1 MNTKT
6 ETVLSEGKDIYRSSR
21 LFVIIEAALEYFV
34 ALLTGGAFLAKVST
48 GIGISDSLTGIISS
62 FVSLGCA
69 VQLFSLFMGGIKR
82 VKWLV
87 IPVTLFT
94 QMFFCLIYVIPIVPI
109 PTHIKPVAF
118 VACVLTANIL
128 LQLVGSPKLNWFMSL
143 VDDRKRGVFTAN
155 KEIVSLIGGMIFT
168 TVMGNIVDR
177 YEAAGNLSGAF
188 ILCGVTIVVLM
199 VLQSVTI
206 ILTREKPIVS
216 TEKHANPFANIKTL
230 AKNKFYLMAVGASV
244 LWSITNGCSVPF
256 YGTYQIRELGFSL
269 TFVAILGIV
278 YAIVRALVS
287 RFWGSFADK
296 HSFARMMCFCISIA
310 GAGYFIN
317 VFTSPANGKVFYTA
331 YYVLT
336 AIAMAGINS
345 ALTNLVLDYA
355 PYALRTEAL
364 ALSHTVYGLA
374 GFFTT
379 LAVSPLVTYIQ
390 NNGNRFLG
398 LPFYAQ
404 QVVSAMA
411 VLFCAALVLF
421 LWLGFMRHA
430 PKKD

>member
-6 ETVLSEGKDIYRSSR
+6 EIRSEEKDVYRSSR
-21 LFVIIEAALEYFV
+21 LYVIIEAALEYFV

-48 GIGISDSLTGIISS
+48 SIGISDSLTGIISS

-82 VKWLV
+82 VKRLV

-109 PTHIKPVAF
+109 PSQLKPIAF

-143 VDDRKRGVFTAN
+143 VDDKKRGVFTAN
-155 KEIVSLIGGMIFT
+155 KEIVSLIGGMIFS
-168 TVMGNIVDR
+168 TVMGNTVDR
-177 YEAAGNLSGAF
+177 YEAAGNISGAF
-188 ILCGVTIVVLM
+188 ILCGVTIFALM
-199 VLQSVTI
+199 ILQSVTI
-206 ILTREKPIVS
+206 ILTREKPVV
-216 TEKHANPFANIKTL
+216 TAEKHTNPFANIKTL
-230 AKNKFYLMAVGASV
+230 AKNRFYLMAVGVSA

-296 HSFARMMCFCISIA
+296 HSFARMMCFCIAIA
-310 GAGYFIN
+310 GAGYLIN
-317 VFTSPANGKVFYTA
+317 VFTTPSNGKIFYTA

-336 AIAMAGINS
+336 AISMAGINS

-364 ALSHTVYGLA
+364 ALSRTVYGLA

-390 NNGNRFLG
+390 NNGNRFLN
-398 LPFYAQ
+398 LPLYAQ

-411 VLFCAALVLF
+411 VLFCSVLVCF
-421 LWLGFMRHA
+421 LWFGIMKRA
-430 PKKD
+430 PKKN